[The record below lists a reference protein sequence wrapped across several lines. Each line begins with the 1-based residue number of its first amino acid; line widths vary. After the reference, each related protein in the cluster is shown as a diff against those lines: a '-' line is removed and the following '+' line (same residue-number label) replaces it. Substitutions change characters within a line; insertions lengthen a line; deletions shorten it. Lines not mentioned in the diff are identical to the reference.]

1 MQIKM
6 HIINNSILYKKI
18 KNAEIFISAFFIW
31 LRYIIIVL
39 SSKKRIFANI
49 DFKRWMRTK

>member
-31 LRYIIIVL
+31 LRYYNNCSFL
-39 SSKKRIFANI
+39 KKAYIC
-49 DFKRWMRTK
+49 